1 MLSTVFFSTLNHLL
15 IHHSALLVVLV
26 KLEFG
31 FFGVLQQSK
40 AENMKLSFDVVQI
53 KQTLQTLTNSSAGI
67 KQRNEFLSALLT
79 PFLFLLSFVNLF
91 HYRRKV

>member
-1 MLSTVFFSTLNHLL
+1 MFSTVFFSTLNHLL

-40 AENMKLSFDVVQI
+40 AENMKLSFDVV
-53 KQTLQTLTNSSAGI
+53 LQTLTNSSAGI
-67 KQRNEFLSALLT
+67 KQGKETAGRKQLKTQSKLT
-79 PFLFLLSFVNLF
+79 VLTTRF
-91 HYRRKV
+91 

>member
-1 MLSTVFFSTLNHLL
+1 MFSTVFFSTLNHLL

-67 KQRNEFLSALLT
+67 KQGKETAGRKQLKTQSKLAVLT
-79 PFLFLLSFVNLF
+79 TRF
-91 HYRRKV
+91 